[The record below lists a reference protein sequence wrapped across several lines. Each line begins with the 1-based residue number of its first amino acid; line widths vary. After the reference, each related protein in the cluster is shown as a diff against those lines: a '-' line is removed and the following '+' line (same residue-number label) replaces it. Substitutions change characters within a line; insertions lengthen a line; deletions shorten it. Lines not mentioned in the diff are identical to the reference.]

1 MEELDLKNN
10 AMILF
15 DSYLE
20 DGRKLLESLR
30 KIGVDCP
37 AAAIDDDGFL
47 PDGVESV
54 YGSFLG
60 EYEKSEEI
68 PGRPRY
74 FNEVKVPDYWEIS
87 GNNSSGQIHDLYRLR
102 GKIFYTEP
110 AHKRLVKVVD
120 WYDERGTVRSCDHYN
135 KYGALYART
144 IFNARGQKVNK
155 SYFDAKGREII
166 VENYVTRHITLNEG
180 SMVKIFRNKTDFVIY
195 YMKVNGLESRNLL
208 FNSLSVPFFVSERLD
223 KTDGQDILFWQEPVG
238 SEIPGNMQIILQDR
252 SNRTRHIFVQ
262 KSDAYEKLL
271 ALGAPS
277 EKLHKLGYIYQY
289 ERKNTFGK
297 DVLICTNSENVAH
310 AHQITKALPQLH
322 FHIAAITEMSTKL
335 LTVGAYDNVTM
346 YPCVKTSILD
356 ELFHKCDLY
365 LDINHEGEIVSA
377 VSRAFLNDQLIYAF
391 KETLHNT
398 VYVAKEHIYA
408 EDNVKELIAQ
418 LQRVT
423 QDAAYM
429 EQELDVQKAGA
440 LAETEEHFKEI
451 IENMELLW

>member
-1 MEELDLKNN
+1 M
-10 AMILF
+10 
-15 DSYLE
+15 
-20 DGRKLLESLR
+20 
-30 KIGVDCP
+30 
-37 AAAIDDDGFL
+37 
-47 PDGVESV
+47 
-54 YGSFLG
+54 
-60 EYEKSEEI
+60 
-68 PGRPRY
+68 
-74 FNEVKVPDYWEIS
+74 
-87 GNNSSGQIHDLYRLR
+87 
-102 GKIFYTEP
+102 
-110 AHKRLVKVVD
+110 
-120 WYDERGTVRSCDHYN
+120 
-135 KYGALYART
+135 
-144 IFNARGQKVNK
+144 
-155 SYFDAKGREII
+155 
-166 VENYVTRHITLNEG
+166 
-180 SMVKIFRNKTDFVIY
+180 
-195 YMKVNGLESRNLL
+195 
-208 FNSLSVPFFVSERLD
+208 PFFVSERLD

-277 EKLHKLGYIYQY
+277 EKLHKLGFIYQY

-429 EQELDVQKAGA
+429 EQQLDVQKAGA

-451 IENMELLW
+451 IENTELLW

>member
-74 FNEVKVPDYWEIS
+74 FNEIKVPDYWEIS
-87 GNNSSGQIHDLYRLR
+87 GNNSNGQIHDLYRLR
-102 GKIFYTEP
+102 GKIFYMEP

-120 WYDERGTVRSCDHYN
+120 WYDERGIVRSSDHYN

-144 IFNARGQKVNK
+144 IFNAKGQKVNK

-180 SMVKIFRNKTDFVIY
+180 SMIKIFQNKTDFVIY
-195 YMKVNGLESRNLL
+195 YMKANGLESRNLL

-238 SEIPGNMQIILQDR
+238 SEIPGNMQIILQNR

-262 KSDAYEKLL
+262 KAAAYERLL

-277 EKLHKLGYIYQY
+277 EKLHKLGFIYQY
-289 ERKNTFGK
+289 ERKNTLGK

-310 AHQITKALPQLH
+310 AHQIVKALPQLH

-346 YPCVKTSILD
+346 YPCVKNSILD

-429 EQELDVQKAGA
+429 EQQLDVQKAGA

-451 IENMELLW
+451 IENTELLW